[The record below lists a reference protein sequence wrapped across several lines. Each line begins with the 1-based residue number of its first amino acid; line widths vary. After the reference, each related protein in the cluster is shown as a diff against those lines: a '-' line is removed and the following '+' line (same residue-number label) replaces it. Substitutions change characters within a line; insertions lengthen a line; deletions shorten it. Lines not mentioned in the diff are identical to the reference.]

1 MGDDDRGDDQTDV
14 SAMGEGDIEIGVDE
28 WGAVMRC
35 VLPAIDDDER
45 SSLGH
50 MCLRQSDGRRRWIG
64 TDSYRAVVLDVG
76 ATDVYGDVLV
86 PLRLLR
92 ALPLAAGGSPR
103 ATLRVG
109 SGEGSTVAMLGPGG
123 STEMD
128 RRTWPFPD
136 VETILV
142 QHREEAVASV
152 VVDVEA
158 LREVLTVARNAPLG
172 EMERE
177 DFVAPAMQLETSP
190 GRLSLAVDWGDFG
203 KACSEIAATGEG
215 SASVLVN
222 PGLLAEILGGLD
234 PGELTLELP
243 PNPRSGLV
251 ISQGPM
257 SGILMP
263 LDPSRPA
270 SDRVKAILGDLFGMD
285 ALVPDADG
293 DFQLTTYGVP
303 VYARILELDPVQLR
317 LLAVVVDAVPV
328 ESTALRSE
336 LLDEINQVNLSLGFA
351 KVVLV
356 ESQVLVVGDLV
367 AETVDPEEIGTLF
380 ENVRDV
386 ANGLGPA
393 FGARFGGTAQTPDE
407 DLRWVDYANA
417 VIAVELLPGAW
428 VDLTGTDALDE
439 WPFEDPVHVVTAHDP
454 LGRVRSD
461 EANAEAN
468 GRLAG
473 ELAEAGLGF
482 ARAIGGSADGEISE
496 ESFLIWG
503 ATLDDVRRLGR
514 EFDQEAVFE
523 ITDDEV
529 SAVSSYTDKR
539 VSRARR
545 G

>member
-1 MGDDDRGDDQTDV
+1 MDDV
-14 SAMGEGDIEIGVDE
+14 DIEIGLDE
-28 WGAVMRC
+28 WEAVMRC
-35 VLPAIDDDER
+35 VVPALEDDER
-45 SSLGH
+45 SALGH
-50 MCLRQSDGRRRWIG
+50 VCLRRSDGRRRWIG
-64 TDSYRAVVLDVG
+64 TDSYRAVVLDAG
-76 ATDVYGDVLV
+76 PSDDDRDLLV

-92 ALPLAAGGSPR
+92 SFPLAAGTSGS
-103 ATLRVG
+103 ATLRSG
-109 SGEGSTVAMLGPGG
+109 SDEGSTLSMVGPGG
-123 STEMD
+123 AMQVD
-128 RRTWPFPD
+128 RQSWSFPD
-136 VETILV
+136 VEEILA
-142 QHREEAVASV
+142 QHREEAVASG

-158 LREVLTVARNAPLG
+158 LREVLNVARIAPLG
-172 EMERE
+172 EVDRE
-177 DFVAPAMQLETSP
+177 DFVPPAMQVELDPATLALE
-190 GRLSLAVDWGDFG
+190 VDWGDLG
-203 KACSEIAATGEG
+203 ATRSEIAASADG
-215 SASVLVN
+215 SASVGVN
-222 PGLLAEILGGLD
+222 PSLLADLVAGLD
-234 PGELTLELP
+234 RGEVTLELP

-251 ISQGPM
+251 IHQGAV

-270 SDRVKAILGDLFGMD
+270 SDRVRALLGGLFGPD
-285 ALVPDADG
+285 VLVPDADG

-317 LLAVVVDAVPV
+317 LLAVVVDAVPLD
-328 ESTALRSE
+328 SAGLRSE

-367 AETVDPEEIGTLF
+367 AETVDPEEIETLF

-417 VIAVELLPGAW
+417 VISVELLPDAW
-428 VDLTGTDALDE
+428 VDITGTDAIEE
-439 WPFEDPVHVVTAHDP
+439 WPFEDPVHVITAHDP
-454 LGRVRSD
+454 NGRVRSS

-468 GRLAG
+468 GRLASM
-473 ELAEAGLGF
+473 LVEAGFGF
-482 ARAIGGSADGEISE
+482 ARAVGGSADGEISE

-503 ATLDDVRRLGR
+503 APCDDVRWLARQL
-514 EFDQEAVFE
+514 DQEAVFE

-529 SAVSSYTDKR
+529 SVVSSFTDRR
-539 VSRARR
+539 VSRPRR